1 MTVTGAYSSFQCI
14 KWKAHQ
20 SHNAINSLRKHFTT
34 RQSSSGEMPC
44 EVSALDDKCTGGGGG
59 GRGEEEEDASEPEK
73 KLVEVESTARNISK
87 ALTRVRS
94 CPGVW

>member
-1 MTVTGAYSSFQCI
+1 M
-14 KWKAHQ
+14 
-20 SHNAINSLRKHFTT
+20 R
-34 RQSSSGEMPC
+34 
-44 EVSALDDKCTGGGGG
+44 
-59 GRGEEEEDASEPEK
+59 EEEDEDAGEPEK